1 MSVSPQFQDDKRT
14 ETVFLCTLSPNAH
27 RNCRPTVTTVSTMP
41 TILLCLLCQLC
52 PQMHIA
58 TAGCFEKS
66 QDQIQR
72 CRQQSWAFKQV
83 ERMSNCPWIQK
94 IANNYSV
101 KCVEKKVFDANGKI
115 TTSWWSNCF
124 YNYIIRLQDF
134 DLLIGVVG
142 RHHSAPLTTFKN
154 LASPK
159 LEIVKG
165 DFPVSEQQEEEK
177 STFSKLRCRLYS
189 CLSSHQA
196 LMPLQLFIKQIAL
209 LSLLFVGRST
219 TWCPWW
225 GCGEEEDWTR
235 MSVQEWNM
243 R

>member
-1 MSVSPQFQDDKRT
+1 MTNGPKQSF
-14 ETVFLCTLSPNAH
+14 CAA
-27 RNCRPTVTTVSTMP
+27 
-41 TILLCLLCQLC
+41 C

-94 IANNYSV
+94 IANNYLV
-101 KCVEKKVFDANGKI
+101 KCVEKKFLMQME
-115 TTSWWSNCF
+115 
-124 YNYIIRLQDF
+124 RLQDF

-177 STFSKLRCRLYS
+177 RTFSKLRCRLYS

-196 LMPLQLFIKQIAL
+196 LMPLQLFIEQIAL

-219 TWCPWW
+219 TWCPSS
-225 GCGEEEDWTR
+225 CLSNQVLTR
-235 MSVQEWNM
+235 LSTFTVCIAIAVLNLIYASACSWQRRPFWQMQRKDGQSHKHQL
-243 R
+243 